1 MHERHVLHRKMRV
14 RMHRA
19 ILPRCLRRLHSAHF
33 QLRRQ
38 SMAVLSEGRRLSL
51 VGESSDRELYYWQ
64 CGQIYDTREA
74 CCDSSFPYLNSNSN
88 NCNPI
93 LETGPPTKHPTISI
107 PEDDEY
113 EIIPLRFDIQ
123 GFTSLGLTLCFFSLL
138 QTPISISCR
147 TSPDINYF
155 NDENV
160 ELNFCSLENGR
171 FSNCVYNTD
180 TPGPA
185 PSTINNNRPTVS
197 SPTTIYA
204 PTYGTSPTN
213 SSVNVQ
219 YGGSNGDDDGSG
231 GLAGW
236 AIFLIVSLELV
247 ILCCVGYCTFL
258 FVSRTDVMMMV
269 ILRRKFIK
277 TFTSAMTRV

>member
-1 MHERHVLHRKMRV
+1 MIHMLDSLLLLFSHYVLLLWNITHSLF
-14 RMHRA
+14 
-19 ILPRCLRRLHSAHF
+19 IFRRTSPDINYF
-33 QLRRQ
+33 YDG
-38 SMAVLSEGRRLSL
+38 AVELNFCTLENGR
-51 VGESSDRELYYWQ
+51 
-64 CGQIYDTREA
+64 
-74 CCDSSFPYLNSNSN
+74 FF
-88 NCNPI
+88 NCVYS
-93 LETGPPTKHPTISI
+93 TKYATISK

-113 EIIPLRFDIQ
+113 EIVPLRFDIQ